1 MAREK
6 KIKIEAPLKNDGVDY
21 EKLNEGIKIGVGL
34 LKIFLAFTIAAL
46 VFICSK
52 LLIDWKV
59 LPFIGRFLKVLSP
72 LFIGLVIA
80 WLFDPLVTKL
90 QKKGV
95 SRVLGTIFVY
105 VVFIFCIYLL
115 CRLMIPSIADQV
127 EDLGKNVPEFVNY
140 LKDNVDAFFK
150 HLNTMGDYDFTDVK
164 ISIYDEI
171 NNMSNSVTVD
181 IPSKAMDIARAIL
194 AGSINLILG
203 LFIGLYMLFDFD
215 RVNKYLRSLVPKKYR
230 KDTFELFDRLNKNL
244 KSYVQ
249 GTFLIMGIL
258 FVFQSIAL
266 AIAGLKAPMV
276 FGLFCAITDIIP
288 YIGPYIG
295 GIPAVLV
302 GFSMSPTTGIFALI
316 AVIVCQ
322 CLENYFLQPV
332 VMGKTMK
339 LHPVTIMV
347 GLLVFNSLFG
357 ILGMVLATPTISVC
371 KTIFVF
377 FNEKYKFMDKLT
389 SK

>member
-1 MAREK
+1 MPRNK
-6 KIKIEAPLKNDGVDY
+6 KIIIEEPLKKDGVDY

-52 LLIDWKV
+52 LLIEWKV
-59 LPFIGRFLKVLSP
+59 LPFIGRFLRVLSP

-80 WLFDPLVTKL
+80 WLFDPIVTKL

-105 VVFIFCIYLL
+105 VVFIFSIYLL

-127 EDLGKNVPEFVNY
+127 EDLGKNVPEFVTY
-140 LKDNVDAFFK
+140 LKDNIDSFFN
-150 HLNTMGDYDFTDVK
+150 HLNKMGDYDFTDVK

-171 NNMSNSVTVD
+171 NNMSDSITVGL
-181 IPSKAMDIARAIL
+181 PSRAMSIAKAIVS
-194 AGSINLILG
+194 GSINLILG

-215 RVNKYLRSLVPKKYR
+215 RVNKYLRSLVPKNYR

-258 FVFQSIAL
+258 FVFQSTAL

-316 AVIVCQ
+316 AVVVCQ

-347 GLLVFNSLFG
+347 GLLVFNHFFG
-357 ILGMVLATPTISVC
+357 ILGMVLATPTISVF
-371 KTIFVF
+371 KTIFTF
-377 FNEKYKFMDKLT
+377 FNEKYKFMDRLT

>member
-1 MAREK
+1 MPRTK
-6 KIKIEAPLKNDGVDY
+6 KIKIEAPFKNDGVDY

-52 LLIDWKV
+52 LMIDWKV

-80 WLFDPLVTKL
+80 WLFDPLVTRL

-127 EDLGKNVPEFVNY
+127 EDLGKNVPSFVNY

-150 HLNTMGDYDFTDVK
+150 HLNKMGDYDFTDVK

-181 IPSKAMDIARAIL
+181 LPSKAMDIAKAIL

-215 RVNKYLRSLVPKKYR
+215 RVNKYIRSLVPTNYR

-258 FVFQSIAL
+258 FVFQSVAL
-266 AIAGLKAPMV
+266 ALAGLKAPMV

-316 AVIVCQ
+316 AVVVCQ

-377 FNEKYKFMDKLT
+377 FNQKYKFMDKLT

>member
-1 MAREK
+1 VAREK

>member
-1 MAREK
+1 MPK
-6 KIKIEAPLKNDGVDY
+6 KKKEDIIEEVKTDGVDY
-21 EKLNEGIKIGVGL
+21 QTLNEGIKIGVGL

-46 VFICSK
+46 IFVCSK
-52 LLIDWKV
+52 LLVDWGV
-59 LPFIGRFLKVLSP
+59 LPFIGRLLKVLSP

-80 WLFDPLVTKL
+80 WLFDPIVTKL

-95 SRVLGTIFVY
+95 NRVLGTIFVY
-105 VVFIFCIYLL
+105 VIFIFFIYLL

-127 EDLGKNVPEFVNY
+127 EDLGKTIPNFVNY
-140 LKDNVDAFFK
+140 LKDNLDSFFK
-150 HLNTMGDYDFTDVK
+150 YLNRMGDYDFTDVK

-171 NNMSNSVTVD
+171 NNMSDSITVEL
-181 IPSKAMDIARAIL
+181 PSKAMSIAQSIVS
-194 AGSINLILG
+194 GSINLVLG
-203 LFIGLYMLFDFD
+203 MFIGLYMLFDFD
-215 RVNKYLRSLVPKKYR
+215 RVNRYLRSLVPSKYR

-266 AIAGLKAPMV
+266 ALAGLKAPMV

-316 AVIVCQ
+316 AVVVCQ

-347 GLLVFNSLFG
+347 GLLVFNYFFG
-357 ILGMVLATPTISVC
+357 ILGMVLATPTISVF
-371 KTIFVF
+371 KTIFTF
-377 FNEKYKFMDKLT
+377 FNEKYKFMDRLT

>member
-1 MAREK
+1 MPRTK
-6 KIKIEAPLKNDGVDY
+6 KIKIEEPFKNDGIDY

-46 VFICSK
+46 IFICSK
-52 LLIDWKV
+52 LMIDWKV
-59 LPFIGRFLKVLSP
+59 LPFIAKFLKILSP
-72 LFIGLVIA
+72 LFIGIVIA
-80 WLFDPLVTKL
+80 WLFDPFVTKL

-95 SRVLGTIFVY
+95 SRVLGSIFVY
-105 VVFIFCIYLL
+105 VVFIFAIYLL
-115 CRLMIPSIADQV
+115 CRLMIPNISGQI
-127 EDLGKNVPEFVNY
+127 EDLGKSVPSFVNY

-150 HLNTMGDYDFTDVK
+150 HLNKMGDYDFTDVK

-181 IPSKAMDIARAIL
+181 LPSKAMDIARTIVS
-194 AGSINLILG
+194 GSINLILG

-215 RVNKYLRSLVPKKYR
+215 RVNKYLRSIVPKKYR

-249 GTFLIMGIL
+249 GTLLIMGIL
-258 FVFQSIAL
+258 FIFQSVAL
-266 AIAGLKAPMV
+266 GLVGLKGPLV

-302 GFSMSPTTGIFALI
+302 GFSMSPTTGLLSACCSSMSVFRKLFLTTSSYGQNYETTPSYYYGRLI
-316 AVIVCQ
+316 NI
-322 CLENYFLQPV
+322 
-332 VMGKTMK
+332 
-339 LHPVTIMV
+339 
-347 GLLVFNSLFG
+347 
-357 ILGMVLATPTISVC
+357 
-371 KTIFVF
+371 
-377 FNEKYKFMDKLT
+377 
-389 SK
+389 